1 MLTKRI
7 AASGNEIDT
16 TIPIV
21 RGIVRANE
29 LKDGWRRRERNLRSN
44 QAKSPASKFILL
56 YIALFCPRR
65 IFSPGRHCYSLKET
79 NTIYSRELF
88 SYLFVKSAYIK
99 EMQRKRQTKFMRYPT
114 KWNWSKRKQIYYQA
128 SLYVFSGTKI
138 TRHFQGLQNSFQR
151 IEYENWYKL
160 YQIRVFIWHRRSE
173 NSLFT
178 TQHSPVNV
186 RCLIIFIET

>member
-16 TIPIV
+16 TIP
-21 RGIVRANE
+21 IVRANE

-44 QAKSPASKFILL
+44 QTKSPASKFILRCFIL
-56 YIALFCPRR
+56 SKKNV
-65 IFSPGRHCYSLKET
+65 FSRKTLLQFKGNEC
-79 NTIYSRELF
+79 TIYSRQLF
-88 SYLFVKSAYIK
+88 SYLYIKSAYLK
-99 EMQRKRQTKFMRYPT
+99 EMQRKRQTKFMHYPT

-128 SLYVFSGTKI
+128 LLYVFSSTKI

-151 IEYENWYKL
+151 IEYKNWYRL
-160 YQIRVFIWHRRSE
+160 YQIRVFIWHWRSE

-186 RCLIIFIET
+186 QCLTIFMET